1 MLVPVFIVVVKL
13 TKRASVGSLVI
24 TGLTVFG
31 VVLLHEHVIEIAAG
45 VVVEAVVFIRHRS
58 NISRLLS
65 GEELKV
71 G

>member
-24 TGLTVFG
+24 TGLTVVG

-65 GEELKV
+65 GEGLKV